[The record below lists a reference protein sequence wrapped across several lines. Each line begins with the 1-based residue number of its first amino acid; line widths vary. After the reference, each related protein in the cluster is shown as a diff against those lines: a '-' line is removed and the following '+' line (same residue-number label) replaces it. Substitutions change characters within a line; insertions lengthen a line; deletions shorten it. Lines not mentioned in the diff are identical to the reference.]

1 MFIVLLAVA
10 LFAAL
15 SYAVTRSN
23 RGSQNML
30 TAEEANIIA
39 SEIVQ
44 YGDSLRPVIDKML
57 LLNGVLD
64 TDSPAGSGIL
74 FALPG
79 VDTTYPT
86 RELFEPTGGNAPYM
100 TPPPQACL
108 STCAYTF
115 TGQILVTGVGS
126 GTNYDLSMILAS
138 VPLQVCQMINV
149 VLGLGTPASTP
160 PSGGALTV
168 TAFNGTNYGTS
179 GVTLAGAG
187 ITGNHAFCYQESSG
201 SDRYIYVNVIR
212 AR

>member
-1 MFIVLLAVA
+1 MFVVLIAVA

-15 SYAVTRSN
+15 SYAMMRGTQ
-23 RGSQNML
+23 GSQNML
-30 TAEEANIIA
+30 TSEEANIIA

-44 YGDSLRPVIDKML
+44 YGDSLRPIIDKML

-74 FALPG
+74 FDAPG
-79 VDTTYPT
+79 SGVSPLT
-86 RELFEPTGGNAPYM
+86 RELFDPTGGNAPY
-100 TPPPQACL
+100 TPPPPQACL

-160 PSGGALTV
+160 PTDAALATIP
-168 TAFNGTNYGTS
+168 FNGTNYGTS
-179 GVTLAGAG
+179 GITLAGAG
-187 ITGNHAFCYQESSG
+187 ITGNHAFCYQEASG
-201 SDRYIYVNVIR
+201 GPYIYVNVIR
-212 AR
+212 SR